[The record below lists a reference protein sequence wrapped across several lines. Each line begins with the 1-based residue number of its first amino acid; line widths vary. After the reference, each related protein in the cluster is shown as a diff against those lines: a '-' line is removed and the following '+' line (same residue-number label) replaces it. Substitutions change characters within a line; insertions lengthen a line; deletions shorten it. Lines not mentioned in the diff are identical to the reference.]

1 MVIITSIFQAM
12 FGWRKSCEELIKR
25 MDPDL
30 PYYYHTSTHNRFY
43 EDELPKFDE
52 PAHRTKKQRPPR
64 RELLSGSVG
73 GRVTLAPRG
82 SVSIRTQFHN
92 VPVDLPSPPSQPSH
106 TIVITSIKTFLLQ
119 PLSVHQMCNIHFESH
134 HKHNQKKR
142 KREGEKLR
150 EN

>member
-43 EDELPKFDE
+43 EGELPKFDE

-64 RELLSGSVG
+64 RELLSGSVE
-73 GRVTLAPRG
+73 GRVTLG
-82 SVSIRTQFHN
+82 
-92 VPVDLPSPPSQPSH
+92 LC
-106 TIVITSIKTFLLQ
+106 L
-119 PLSVHQMCNIHFESH
+119 
-134 HKHNQKKR
+134 
-142 KREGEKLR
+142 
-150 EN
+150 

>member
-30 PYYYHTSTHNRFY
+30 PYYYHASTHNRIY
-43 EDELPKFDE
+43 EDELPNFDE
-52 PAHRTKKQRPPR
+52 PAHRTVKKRPPQ

-119 PLSVHQMCNIHFESH
+119 PLSVHQMCTH

>member
-134 HKHNQKKR
+134 HKHNQK
-142 KREGEKLR
+142 REREREK
-150 EN
+150 N